1 MINEKGA
8 VHQVRCNSTSSEAKE
23 KLLVPKLNNF
33 LRHVGH

>member
-1 MINEKGA
+1 MINEKGV
-8 VHQVRCNSTSSEAKE
+8 VHQVKVKSTSCEAKE